1 MVGPWLGYGQKLSAL
16 TQEPDIRE
24 NCMHIF
30 PVGQMA
36 LGYPLE
42 KAFGHDIVQMV
53 LHAGLM
59 VKFVLLILLG
69 FSVTSWAIIL
79 MKIRLF
85 KKARAETEEF
95 LELFWESQDMKEIFR
110 ASEELVYSP
119 VARLFKAGYAEFAK
133 IRKIQA
139 LGTAPGSGSV
149 QKIER
154 GEGRS
159 WKVMMNNLERSLRK
173 AMVDQVSRLDTALNF
188 LATTGNTAPFIGLFG
203 TVWGI
208 MESFRGI
215 GMRGSASLA
224 VVAPGISEALIAT
237 AAGLAAAIPAV
248 VAFNYFSNR
257 VSEFSA
263 EMEIFSSDFLSI
275 VERRLFKGQV
285 KPA

>member
-1 MVGPWLGYGQKLSAL
+1 MHLFPIDTIVIGYS
-16 TQEPDIRE
+16 
-24 NCMHIF
+24 
-30 PVGQMA
+30 
-36 LGYPLE
+36 LE
-42 KAFGHDIVQMV
+42 KAFGHDIIQMV
-53 LHAGLM
+53 IHAGLM

-69 FSVTSWAIIL
+69 FSITSWAIIL

-85 KKARAETEEF
+85 KKARTETEEF
-95 LELFWESQDMKEIFR
+95 LDLFWESQDMKEIYR

-119 VARLFKAGYAEFAK
+119 VARLFRAGYAEFRK

-139 LGTAPGSGSV
+139 AGTSGATAPTAATDLGL
-149 QKIER
+149 
-154 GEGRS
+154 GRS
-159 WKVMMNNLERSLRK
+159 GKVVMDNLERSLRK
-173 AMVDQVSRLDTALNF
+173 AIVDQVSRLESALSF

-257 VSEFSA
+257 VTELSA
-263 EMEIFSSDFLSI
+263 NMEIFSSDFLSI
-275 VERRLFKGQV
+275 IERRLFRGQV
-285 KPA
+285 KST